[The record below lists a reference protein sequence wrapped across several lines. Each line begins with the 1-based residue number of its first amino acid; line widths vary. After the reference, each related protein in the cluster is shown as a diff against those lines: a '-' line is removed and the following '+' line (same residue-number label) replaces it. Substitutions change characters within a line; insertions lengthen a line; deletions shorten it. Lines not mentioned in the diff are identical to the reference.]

1 MENEEIVKEKEV
13 LASTEDGTALDQTM
27 LSRMETFEVNGP
39 KPKRRNGKN
48 CIMVLVVTYLV
59 LLTVGAGLLLIQV
72 LNLQERLQILEMPH
86 DNETMITQVLT
97 KQERLQQR
105 MDSFIQIPG
114 YILNS
119 FSFPGPPGPRGPP
132 GIKGEAGEQGLGGP
146 GSGGETAGG
155 EDKGAD
161 KFLGF
166 LGRKGDM
173 GMKGDM
179 GVMGPPGARGDKGD
193 SGKPGSPGVAGIPGI
208 KGDQGPPGV
217 KGLPGFPGAAGSPG
231 AKGETGSIGPTGPIG
246 PPGVPGRPGVEGVK
260 GSKGDTGL
268 QGQKGTKGESG
279 FPGLAGMKGEKGS
292 PGLGGLKGAPGPS
305 GQKGEP
311 GSRGATGPQGA
322 KGEKGQKGD
331 SSLTVRIIGSRSRGR
346 AEVFYNGAWGT
357 ICDDGWEN
365 ADATVFC
372 RMLGYSS
379 GTAIYNV
386 GAGSGN
392 IWLDDVACRGSE
404 STLWDCNKSNWGSH
418 NCNHSEDAGVS
429 CS

>member
-1 MENEEIVKEKEV
+1 MENEEILKEKEV

-59 LLTVGAGLLLIQV
+59 LLTVGAGLLVIQV

-86 DNETMITQVLT
+86 NNETQAQITQVLT

-132 GIKGEAGEQGLGGP
+132 GIKGEAG
-146 GSGGETAGG
+146 
-155 EDKGAD
+155 
-161 KFLGF
+161 
-166 LGRKGDM
+166 RKGDV

-217 KGLPGFPGAAGSPG
+217 TGLPGFPGAVGSPG
-231 AKGETGSIGPTGPIG
+231 AKGETGSTGPTGPIG
-246 PPGVPGRPGVEGVK
+246 PPGMPGRPGVEGVK

-292 PGLGGLKGAPGPS
+292 PGLGGLKGEPGPS

-311 GSRGATGPQGA
+311 GWRGATGPQGA

-331 SSLTVRIIGSRSRGR
+331 SSLAVRIIGSGSRGR

-357 ICDDGWEN
+357 ICDDSWNN

-404 STLWDCNKSNWGSH
+404 STLWDCNKSSWGSH